1 LLSNFISFI
10 ENSVLTYPETKIFI
24 VLLRFVLIFILNIL
38 GYFYIITKFY
48 RVICYAKMTFE
59 WLPMINPYEWP
70 VSFFLTL
77 AEPYFLYW
85 SKLLPNLKTSRS
97 TIEISS
103 IIALEG
109 LNVAGIFTVKLTNL
123 IVLTI
128 LESERILSL

>member
-1 LLSNFISFI
+1 MLSYKHKYLKYKNKYLNLKIQI
-10 ENSVLTYPETKIFI
+10 GGAGGGGAGHVSVVGSTSVAVEGINLDKY
-24 VLLRFVLIFILNIL
+24 V
-38 GYFYIITKFY
+38 IT
-48 RVICYAKMTFE
+48 
-59 WLPMINPYEWP
+59 N
-70 VSFFLTL
+70 
-77 AEPYFLYW
+77 YW